1 MFWEAGDKPD
11 PLLLQVDSA
20 VEHTTYHLPPYQP
33 GEQHHVAHP
42 AGENAAPPP
51 RRATAEPST
60 APPAAPFSL
69 MHEKCI
75 RFNAQINMKSG
86 TEEHIYHNTCIK
98 I

>member
-1 MFWEAGDKPD
+1 MFWEAGDKPG

-20 VEHTTYHLPPYQP
+20 VEHTTSRHTNQVSSTTSPTLLVKMLPP
-33 GEQHHVAHP
+33 
-42 AGENAAPPP
+42 PPLC
-51 RRATAEPST
+51 RATAEPST
-60 APPAAPFSL
+60 APSAAPFSL